1 MPTTRFTRVAL
12 VVNAAS
18 RTGSAAY
25 DQARRRLTEL
35 GVTPDESYPVRNPA
49 RLGDVLES
57 VLSSGCD
64 LVIVGGGDGTLSTAV
79 DLLARR
85 GVTLGVIPLGTANDL
100 ARTLQIPPDVN
111 AACEAIADGKV
122 VDIDVGGMG
131 EHTFCNVAS
140 VGLAVGVTKALTPR
154 LKRRLGPLA
163 YPVATLRAYRRHRP
177 FTAYLEF
184 PDGDH
189 QTVRVDDTVAVA
201 VGNGR
206 YYGGGNAVSPDSGI
220 DDHSLDVYAVPR
232 GSLRDRVAGIRRMR
246 DGSFVNLEHVTHLH
260 TRCIRLRTEPEQQIN
275 LDGEVIA
282 STPQELRVHRNAL
295 DVLVPHDSTAAT
307 HDE

>member
-1 MPTTRFTRVAL
+1 MAATRYERVAL

-18 RTGSAAY
+18 RSGSEAY
-25 DQARRRLTEL
+25 EQARRRLVDL
-35 GVTPDESYPVRNPA
+35 GVTPDESYPVRDPA
-49 RLGDVLES
+49 RLVDVLES
-57 VLSSGCD
+57 VLDSGCD

-79 DLLARR
+79 DRLARH
-85 GVTLGVIPLGTANDL
+85 GVALGIIPLGTANDL
-100 ARTLQIPPDVN
+100 ARTLQIPVGID
-111 AACEAIADGKV
+111 AACRTIADGKV

-140 VGLAVGVTKALTPR
+140 LGLSVGVTKALTPR

-163 YPVATLRAYRRHRP
+163 YPVATLRAYRRHQP

-184 PDGDH
+184 PEGDH
-189 QTVRVDDTVAVA
+189 PTQRIDDTVAVA

-220 DDHSLDVYAVPR
+220 DDHSLDVYAVPL
-232 GSLRDRVAGIRRMR
+232 GGLRDRIAGIRRMR
-246 DGSFVNLEHVTHLH
+246 DGSFVDLHHVTHLH
-260 TRCIRLRTEPEQQIN
+260 TRRIRLSTEPELPIN